1 MNRRNGR
8 KEVILDLTS
17 LLDVIF
23 IVLLI
28 VMSRQQLLADKTVLT
43 EEELNSKISEQEAMT
58 ESANA
63 AYEMYTEQLETFENI
78 NNYAPNVVIY
88 SDYMLYDPTERI
100 IRVKFGDA
108 DITEIGYLYSLN
120 TDSTFKLL
128 ADELREFVA
137 LNEDKP
143 ILVSL
148 NAGETGIL
156 YRDEVAILAIIN
168 DLRADFPNIYVK

>member
-1 MNRRNGR
+1 MNKRNRR

-28 VMSRQQLLADKTVLT
+28 VMSRQQLLADKTHLT
-43 EEELNSKISEQEAMT
+43 EEELNNQIEQQEQMT

-63 AYEMYTEQLETFENI
+63 AYQMYTEQLETFENI

-88 SDYMLYDPTERI
+88 SDYMAYDPTERTV
-100 IRVKFGDA
+100 RVKLGDE
-108 DITEIGYLYSLN
+108 DITEIGYLYSSN
-120 TDSTFKLL
+120 TDETFNDL
-128 ADELREFVA
+128 EETLRSFVA
-137 LNEDKP
+137 ANEDKP

-148 NAGETGIL
+148 NAGDTGIL
-156 YRDEVAILAIIN
+156 YRDEVAILEII
-168 DLRADFPNIYVK
+168 DTLREEYPNIYVK